1 MSEQSN
7 SPTSP
12 DPSSSPS
19 GGDADTGTP
28 RRILITGANRSL
40 GREAARA
47 LVDAGHT
54 VWIGARD
61 AERGEA
67 AAADLGGRFVQID
80 VTDDASVAAARDT
93 IAAAGGLDVLV
104 NNAGVLGST
113 DPIAETT
120 ADDLREVYETN
131 VFGVVRVSQ
140 AFLPLLAESEAPV
153 VVNVSSGMGS
163 LGRTTDPERIESTI
177 VGLPYPSS
185 KAALNMVTSQ
195 YAKAYPGM
203 RINAVDPGYTATD
216 FNGHSGPQ
224 SVEEGAEIIVRAA
237 QFGPDGP
244 TGAYLDREGTLPW

>member
-7 SPTSP
+7 TPTSP
-12 DPSSSPS
+12 DTSSAAC
-19 GGDADTGTP
+19 GGASAP

-40 GREAARA
+40 GREAARG
-47 LVDAGHT
+47 LIEAGHT

-61 AERGEA
+61 PERGAA
-67 AAADLGGRFVQID
+67 AAADLGGHFVQID
-80 VTDDASVAAARDT
+80 VTDDASVGAARDT

-104 NNAGVLGST
+104 NNAGILGSV
-113 DPIAETT
+113 DPVGETT
-120 ADDLREVYETN
+120 ADDVREVYETN

-185 KAALNMVTSQ
+185 KSALNMLTNQ
-195 YAKAYPGM
+195 YSKAYPQM

-224 SVEEGAEIIVRAA
+224 SVEEGAEIIIRAA